1 MTIVHVEED
10 PVTRRVRV
18 SDVRRA
24 ITKNTILLVGS
35 APQFPHGA
43 IDPIQGIAKLGA
55 ERRIPV
61 HVDAC
66 LGGFL
71 LPFMEVARTLLFVVA
86 AVVR

>member
-1 MTIVHVEED
+1 MITINPASSPTKVSIKHIEED

-18 SDVRRA
+18 NDVRRA
-24 ITKNTILLVGS
+24 VSRNTILLVVS

-43 IDPIQGIAKLGA
+43 IDPVAGVAEIGAKYG
-55 ERRIPV
+55 IPV

-71 LPFMEVARTLLFVVA
+71 LPFMEV
-86 AVVR
+86 